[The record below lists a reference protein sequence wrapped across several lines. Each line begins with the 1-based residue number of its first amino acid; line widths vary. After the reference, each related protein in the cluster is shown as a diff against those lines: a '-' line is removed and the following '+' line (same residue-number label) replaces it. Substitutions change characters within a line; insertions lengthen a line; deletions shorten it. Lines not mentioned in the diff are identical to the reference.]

1 MPKLRFATE
10 SNGSTKFY
18 PISITP
24 GIIDTTRNQRLS
36 VTLANLED
44 KTGIVSTTVANLP
57 ATLSVGKYYNIT
69 NTVSSMTLNLPAI
82 SAADSSTLQVIAV
95 YFTTGSSTPTVNI
108 TSANSATISYF
119 SGYEIKASTTYELN
133 ILWNG
138 TKWIVAHATIG

>member
-1 MPKLRFATE
+1 MPKLKFATE
-10 SNGSTKFY
+10 SNGSTKIY

-24 GIIDTTRNQRLS
+24 GIIDTRRNQRLS

-69 NTVSSMTLNLPAI
+69 STVSSMTLNLPTI
-82 SAADSSTLQVIAV
+82 ADNSVLSVIAV
-95 YFTTGSSTPTVNI
+95 YFTTGSGTPTVAI

-138 TKWIVAHATIG
+138 TKWIVAHATIE